1 MECQAAGRSFST
13 TTTRLLHEVSQLN
26 GSFSLTLSE
35 APSEAA
41 ESKEY
46 PYLKLPPPLS
56 QNFVS
61 PVSAV
66 ALQHI

>member
-1 MECQAAGRSFST
+1 M
-13 TTTRLLHEVSQLN
+13 

-41 ESKEY
+41 ESKEH
-46 PYLKLPPPLS
+46 PYFKLPPPRLS

-66 ALQHI
+66 ALQHISPGE

>member
-1 MECQAAGRSFST
+1 M
-13 TTTRLLHEVSQLN
+13 

-41 ESKEY
+41 ESKSI
-46 PYLKLPPPLS
+46 PTLIPPLS

-61 PVSAV
+61 PVSVV
-66 ALQHI
+66 ALQHISPGE